1 MSLDTA
7 YFIYFAIHVPL
18 TLLIDDTFLIP
29 QKYQLSVQKELYK
42 YQVTHN
48 KDFLA
53 AELPIWMK
61 YFVAVELIFQLPVFI
76 TCIISYLKSGPQ
88 KRISRCLYPFMLM
101 YGFNAAFT
109 SLQCLIYIYVQ
120 ASSYELSTSEAYK
133 LLGLYTPT
141 FLIPFFMCADITSRL
156 IKMSGNC
163 KKEKVN

>member
-1 MSLDTA
+1 MSLDAA
-7 YFIYFAIHVPL
+7 YFIYFMIHVPL

-29 QKYQLSVQKELYK
+29 PKYQLSIQKSLYR

-53 AELPIWMK
+53 SELPIWMK
-61 YFVAVELIFQLPVFI
+61 YFVAVELIFQLPVFLA
-76 TCIISYLKSGPQ
+76 CIGSYLKSGS
-88 KRISRCLYPFMLM
+88 KKHISRKLYPYILM

-109 SLQCLIYIYVQ
+109 SFQCLVYIYLQ
-120 ASSYELSTSEAYK
+120 ASSYELSQYETYN

-141 FLIPFFMCADITSRL
+141 FLIPFFMCIDITSRL
-156 IKMSGNC
+156 IRSSDNY